1 MKYLNPKADLTFK
14 KVFGEH
20 TDLIISF
27 LNALL
32 PFDKPEEEITEVEY
46 LNSVRV
52 PPPNLFWN
60 DNVLNVRCK
69 NQQNQVFYVELQI
82 IWTVDYRMRMSSDES
97 TVCINKSEIGNNHK
111 CSYPVYSLNL
121 VNDTFSQSDNCYHDF
136 QIVEVA
142 ETSEVIEGLRFIFV
156 ELPKFSPKNFRDK
169 KMAVL
174 WLRYLTEI
182 NEKTRMVP
190 QELLDNPEIRKAVD
204 QLEVS
209 AFTEA
214 QLLGYD
220 KFWDIIS
227 TAKMNISSTRREAR
241 EKGLQEGLQ
250 KGLQEG
256 LQEGLQKGLQEGLAK
271 GLVKGQ
277 ADERLKIA
285 RNLKQLGMTAEVI
298 SQATGLTQEEID
310 ALPD

>member
-1 MKYLNPKADLTFK
+1 MLFNASKAYVSQLETGK
-14 KVFGEH
+14 NYE
-20 TDLIISF
+20 
-27 LNALL
+27 LL
-32 PFDKPEEEITEVEY
+32 
-46 LNSVRV
+46 
-52 PPPNLFWN
+52 
-60 DNVLNVRCK
+60 
-69 NQQNQVFYVELQI
+69 Q
-82 IWTVDYRMRMSSDES
+82 
-97 TVCINKSEIGNNHK
+97 
-111 CSYPVYSLNL
+111 PVYSLNL